1 MKDVNHLRAF
11 KTILLLCT
19 ACAPKMDAQ
28 LPTGSIIRFDIE
40 NSTLYQYDCP
50 YSQLGTNPNRLDYPI
65 PLSGIK
71 MGAAIGD
78 IVSVNGSPAKGTA
91 YESSGALFV
100 GSPNIVPGQPITDD
114 GRMGIASWDL
124 TFMNP
129 DGTQIGA
136 VHVDGMIGGGRT
148 PGLPSALGNGAYS
161 VTGGTGAFFG
171 ARGYFSAAQGAAAN
185 PPTVG
190 ERVTSACE
198 DPSLRRA
205 YADGRG
211 HRRGVLYL
219 IPLIV
224 PEFVA
229 TAGGA
234 PALFH
239 GDFSPVTGSKPAS
252 AGEVLVGMARGL
264 GPTVPGVDPG
274 QPFPASP
281 VQPVNSPVEVTVNG
295 DSAEVINK
303 VGWPGLMGTYRV
315 DFRVLAGTT
324 RGTAAIQ
331 LSAAWIQGPSVNVP
345 VQ

>member
-1 MKDVNHLRAF
+1 MRVLWRSSSAPR
-11 KTILLLCT
+11 IL
-19 ACAPKMDAQ
+19 
-28 LPTGSIIRFDIE
+28 
-40 NSTLYQYDCP
+40 
-50 YSQLGTNPNRLDYPI
+50 YP
-65 PLSGIK
+65 
-71 MGAAIGD
+71 AR
-78 IVSVNGSPAKGTA
+78 
-91 YESSGALFV
+91 
-100 GSPNIVPGQPITDD
+100 QITDD
-114 GRMGIASWDL
+114 GRSGIASWDL

-148 PGLPSALGNGAYS
+148 PGVPSALGGGSYS

-171 ARGYFSAAQGAAAN
+171 VRGYFSAAQGAAAN

-211 HRRGVLYL
+211 HRHGVLYL

-224 PEFVA
+224 PEFVPV
-229 TAGGA
+229 AGGG

-239 GDFSPVTGSKPAS
+239 RDFSPVTGSNPAA
-252 AGEVLVGMARGL
+252 AGEVLIGMATGL

-281 VQPVNSPVEVTVNG
+281 LQPANSPVEVTVNG
-295 DSAEVINK
+295 NSAEVINK
-303 VGWPGLMGTYRV
+303 IGWPGLKGIYRV
-315 DFRVLAGTT
+315 DFLVPAGTT
-324 RGTAAIQ
+324 PGTAAIQ
-331 LSAAWIQGPSVNVP
+331 LSAAWIQGTSVNVP